1 MFQNRIDAGRRLAD
15 ALADRG
21 ATADVV
27 LGIPRGGLPVARVV
41 ADALGAPLDVI
52 VASKVG
58 APNDPEVAVGAV
70 TSDGTAWRND
80 DLLAAADATDA
91 YFERERRRETEAAR
105 EKLRRYRGIDD
116 PPDLVGKRVIVVD
129 DGLATG
135 ATAIAALRQ
144 VRAAGAGRVTLA
156 VPVGSPRSLES
167 VRAEADE
174 VVCVESPADFG
185 AVGQFYRSFEQ
196 VTDEAAMAALEDFR

>member
-1 MFQNRIDAGRRLAD
+1 MFRNRFDAGRRLAD

-21 ATADVV
+21 VTADVV

-52 VASKVG
+52 VASKIG
-58 APNDPEVAVGAV
+58 APDSPEVAIGAV
-70 TSDGTAWRND
+70 ASDGTVWRNE
-80 DLLAAADATDA
+80 DLLAATGASDA
-91 YFERERRRETEAAR
+91 YFERERRRETGVAR
-105 EKLRRYRGIDD
+105 EKLRRYRGTDGS
-116 PPDLVGKRVIVVD
+116 PDLAGRRVVVVD

-144 VRAAGAGRVTLA
+144 VRAAGADRLTLA
-156 VPVGSPRSLES
+156 VPVGSPRSLEA
-167 VRAEADE
+167 VRAEADD
-174 VVCVESPADFG
+174 VVCVESPSEFR

-196 VTDEAAMAALEDFR
+196 VSDEEAMAALDR